1 MTDVFNSADYQSID
15 FEVVVETTAGT
26 KSSAAG
32 DINALDML
40 LGKGL
45 ISMKTYLKAYPK
57 DALSNRTEILKG
69 IEEDEQ
75 SQVQQLTQQV
85 QQLGEQLAESSKV
98 IQQQKETVDK
108 VVSLIQENNHLKTLL
123 ANLYVESKAKLS
135 QANEQINLGN
145 QAIAETRQDATD
157 FATALASQ
165 GGIQNVMP

>member
-1 MTDVFNSADYQSID
+1 
-15 FEVVVETTAGT
+15 
-26 KSSAAG
+26 
-32 DINALDML
+32 
-40 LGKGL
+40 
-45 ISMKTYLKAYPK
+45 MKTYLKAYPK